1 MIVRKWI
8 VGAAVL
14 AVIVPVSSGAAP
26 LSTLEPAGVDAQR
39 IANFFWWMAAAAAVV
54 WCAALGFLAYCLRR
68 PHASGTAPSPRR
80 VIVTGGVVL
89 PSVLLAVLIGG
100 IVPHTNDFV
109 DTAAAGDALRVRVAG
124 EQWWWRVQYPGANGA
139 EVELANHLRLPVGR
153 TTHVELSSD
162 NVIHAFWVPSI
173 AGKIDMIP
181 GRTTYL
187 TLEPTRTGTFRGVC
201 AEYCGT
207 SHARMTFDVVV
218 VEPDDFDRWIAAE
231 SAPAR
236 PPASTGARAGAVAF
250 AESGCG
256 SCHTVRGTAAV
267 GVIGPDLTHVGGRH
281 GQGVG
286 LPHASDD
293 LEAWLRHPDD
303 LKPGALMPPFAAL
316 GAPRLHAIAAYLR
329 ELR

>member
-1 MIVRKWI
+1 VIGRRWI
-8 VGAAVL
+8 VGAVLL
-14 AVIVPVSSGAAP
+14 AVIHPVPGGAAP
-26 LSTLEPAGVDAQR
+26 LSTLEPAGIDALR
-39 IANFFWWMAAAAAVV
+39 IAGFFWWMAVAAAVV
-54 WCAALGFLAYCLRR
+54 WVAALGFLAYCLRR
-68 PHASGTAPSPRR
+68 PTRSGQAPAPRR
-80 VIVTGGVVL
+80 VVVTGGVVL
-89 PSVLLAVLIGG
+89 PAVLLAVLVGG

-109 DTAAAGDALRVRVAG
+109 DAAAPADALRVRVAG
-124 EQWWWRVQYPGANGA
+124 EQWWWRVRYPQPNGA

-218 VEPDDFDRWIAAE
+218 VEPDEFDRWLAAE
-231 SAPAR
+231 GAPAR
-236 PPASTGARAGAVAF
+236 PPDGIQARAGAVAF

-256 SCHTVRGTAAV
+256 SCHTVRGTGAA
-267 GVIGPDLTHVGGRH
+267 GVIGPDLTHVGGRRNLV
-281 GQGVG
+281 GG

-293 LEAWLRHPDD
+293 LEAWLRQPNH

-316 GAPRLHAIAAYLR
+316 GTPRLQALASYLR